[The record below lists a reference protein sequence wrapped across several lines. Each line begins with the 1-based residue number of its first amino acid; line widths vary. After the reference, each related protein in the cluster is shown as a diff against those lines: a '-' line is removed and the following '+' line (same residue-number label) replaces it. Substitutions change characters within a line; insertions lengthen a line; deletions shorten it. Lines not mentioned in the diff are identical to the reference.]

1 MMAIWLL
8 LLPGGLWAPFE
19 SGMPGVLSAPCA
31 EDPAVAAAIARELP
45 RTVAIRRQIH
55 EHPELGEREV
65 ETAKLVAARLK
76 ELGLTLREGVAKT
89 GVVGVLRGGQPGG
102 CVAWRADMDALP
114 VTEQTAVAFKSTRTD
129 TWDGKD
135 VGVMHAC
142 GHDVHTSVALGVAAV
157 LADPAVRKDL
167 HGSVLFLFQLA
178 EESLP
183 DPGIHGAARMIA
195 EGALDDPR
203 PGAVFGLHCG
213 PHLEVGTIGVR
224 AGGALAAAD
233 QVRITIVGKQT
244 HGAQPEL
251 GIDPIVVASH
261 IVLALENIPARE
273 IDARETLVLTIGKIE
288 AGNRFNIIPE
298 RAELLGT
305 LRTHDAKVQER
316 AHVRIR
322 EIAEGTAK
330 TFGATA
336 EVEIREFTPVTWND
350 PDLVAR
356 MRAAFEAAVG
366 KANVIDDKPVMGAE
380 DFAFYG
386 KRAPGL
392 FFFLGVAPKGKP
404 APGQLHTP
412 TFDPD
417 EGCIEV
423 GIRAASGLIT
433 SYLAA
438 QSR

>member
-1 MMAIWLL
+1 MIAALL
-8 LLPGGLWAPFE
+8 IASL
-19 SGMPGVLSAPCA
+19 SG
-31 EDPAVAAAIARELP
+31 DPDLTAAIAREVP
-45 RTVAIRRQIH
+45 RSVAIRRQIH

-65 ETAKLVAARLK
+65 ETAKLVAARLR
-76 ELGLTLREGVAKT
+76 ELGLTVREGVAKT
-89 GVVGVLRGGQPGG
+89 GVVGVLKGGLPGG
-102 CVAWRADMDALP
+102 CAAWRADMDALP
-114 VTEQTAVAFKSTRTD
+114 VTEETGLPFRSTRKD

-167 HGSVLFLFQLA
+167 HGTVLFLFQPA

-183 DPGIHGAARMIA
+183 DPGLHGAARMIA
-195 EGALDDPR
+195 EGALDDPK
-203 PGAVFGLHCG
+203 PDAVFGLHCG

-233 QVRITIVGKQT
+233 QIRITIHGKQT

-273 IDARETLVLTIGKIE
+273 VDTRETIVLTFGKIE

-298 RAELLGT
+298 KAELLGT
-305 LRTHDAKVQER
+305 LRTHDPKIQER

-350 PDLVAR
+350 PGLVTR
-356 MRAAFEAAVG
+356 MRPVLEAAMLD

-412 TFDPD
+412 TFDPE

-423 GIRAASGLIT
+423 GIRAAGRLLV
-433 SYLAA
+433 SYLG
-438 QSR
+438 SGGLPSEGR

>member
-1 MMAIWLL
+1 MIAALL
-8 LLPGGLWAPFE
+8 IAASSNGTEL
-19 SGMPGVLSAPCA
+19 
-31 EDPAVAAAIARELP
+31 AAAIARELP
-45 RTVAIRRQIH
+45 RSVAIRRQIH

-65 ETAKLVAARLK
+65 ETAKLVAARLR
-76 ELGLTLREGVAKT
+76 ELGLTVREGVAKT
-89 GVVGVLRGGQPGG
+89 GVVGVLKGGLPGG
-102 CVAWRADMDALP
+102 CAAWRADMDALP
-114 VTEQTAVAFKSTRTD
+114 VTEETGLSFRSTKKD

-167 HGSVLFLFQLA
+167 HGTVLFLFQPA

-183 DPGIHGAARMIA
+183 DPGLHGAARMIA
-195 EGALDDPR
+195 EGALDDPK
-203 PGAVFGLHCG
+203 PDAVFGLHCG

-233 QVRITIVGKQT
+233 QIRITIHGKQT

-273 IDARETLVLTIGKIE
+273 VDTRETIVLTFGKIE

-298 RAELLGT
+298 KAELLGT
-305 LRTHDAKVQER
+305 LRTHDPKIQER

-350 PDLVAR
+350 PVLVTR
-356 MRAAFEAAVG
+356 MRPALEAAMLD

-412 TFDPD
+412 TFDPE

-423 GIRAASGLIT
+423 GIRAAGRLLV
-433 SYLAA
+433 SYLG
-438 QSR
+438 SGGLPSEGR

>member
-1 MMAIWLL
+1 VIAALL
-8 LLPGGLWAPFE
+8 VASSTDGPDLA
-19 SGMPGVLSAPCA
+19 A
-31 EDPAVAAAIARELP
+31 AVARALP
-45 RTVAIRRQIH
+45 RSVEIRRQIH

-65 ETAKLVAARLK
+65 ETAKLVAARLR
-76 ELGLTLREGVAKT
+76 ELGLTVREGVAKT
-89 GVVGVLRGGQPGG
+89 GVVGVLKGGLPGG
-102 CVAWRADMDALP
+102 CAAWRADMDALP
-114 VTEQTAVAFKSTRTD
+114 VTEETGLPFKSTRKD

-167 HGSVLFLFQLA
+167 HGTVLFLFQPA

-195 EGALDDPR
+195 EGALDDPK
-203 PGAVFGLHCG
+203 PDAVFGLHCG
-213 PHLEVGTIGVR
+213 PHLEVGTIGVHP
-224 AGGALAAAD
+224 GGALAAAD
-233 QVRITIVGKQT
+233 QVRITIHGKQT

-273 IDARETLVLTIGKIE
+273 VDARETLVLTFGKIE

-298 RAELLGT
+298 KAELVGT
-305 LRTHDAKVQER
+305 LRTHEPKIQER
-316 AHVRIR
+316 VHTRIR

-350 PDLVAR
+350 PALLAR
-356 MRAAFEAAVG
+356 VRPALEAAMLG

-386 KRAPGL
+386 KKAPGL

-423 GIRAASGLIT
+423 GIRAASRLLA
-433 SYLAA
+433 SYLASEGLA
-438 QSR
+438 PAGR

>member
-1 MMAIWLL
+1 MIALAL
-8 LLPGGLWAPFE
+8 CVSLASSPSSLGN
-19 SGMPGVLSAPCA
+19 
-31 EDPAVAAAIARELP
+31 PALDAAIARELP
-45 RTVAIRRQIH
+45 RTVEIRRRIH

-65 ETAKLVAARLK
+65 ETAKLVAARLR
-76 ELGLTLREGVAKT
+76 ELGLVVREGVAKT
-89 GVVGVLRGGQPGG
+89 GVVGVLTGGQPGG
-102 CVAWRADMDALP
+102 CAAWRADMDALP
-114 VTEQTAVAFKSTRTD
+114 VVEQTALPFKSTKKEL
-129 TWDGKD
+129 WDGKE

-142 GHDVHTSVALGVAAV
+142 GHDVHTAVALGVAAV

-167 HGSVLFLFQLA
+167 RGTVVFLFQPA

-183 DPGIHGAARMIA
+183 DPGLHGAARMIA
-195 EGALDDPR
+195 EGALADPA
-203 PGAVFGLHCG
+203 PAAVFGLHCG
-213 PHLEVGTIGVR
+213 PQLEVGTIGVR

-233 QVRITIVGKQT
+233 QIRITVVGKQT

-305 LRTHDAKVQER
+305 LRTHDPKVQAR
-316 AHVRIR
+316 AHERIR

-350 PDLVAR
+350 PALLAR
-356 MRAAFEAAVG
+356 TRPALELALG

-386 KRAPGL
+386 AKAPGL
-392 FFFLGVAPKGKP
+392 FFFLGVAPKGKAP
-404 APGQLHTP
+404 PGQLHTP

-423 GIRAASGLIT
+423 GLRAATGILT
-433 SYLAA
+433 SDPAA
-438 QSR
+438 RPR

>member
-1 MMAIWLL
+1 VIAALL
-8 LLPGGLWAPFE
+8 IAAFSDGPDLT
-19 SGMPGVLSAPCA
+19 
-31 EDPAVAAAIARELP
+31 AAIARQVP
-45 RTVAIRRQIH
+45 RSVEIRRQIH
-55 EHPELGEREV
+55 AHPELGEREV
-65 ETAKLVAARLK
+65 ETAKLVAARLR
-76 ELGLTLREGVAKT
+76 ELGLTVREGVAKT
-89 GVVGVLRGGQPGG
+89 GVVGVLKGGLPGG
-102 CVAWRADMDALP
+102 CAVWRADMDALP
-114 VTEQTAVAFKSTRTD
+114 VTEETGLPFRSTRKD

-157 LADPAVRKDL
+157 LSDPAVRKDL
-167 HGSVLFLFQLA
+167 HGTVLFLFQPA

-183 DPGIHGAARMIA
+183 DPGVHGAARMIA
-195 EGALDDPR
+195 EGALDDPK
-203 PGAVFGLHCG
+203 PDAVFGLHCG

-233 QVRITIVGKQT
+233 QIRITIHGKQT

-273 IDARETLVLTIGKIE
+273 VDTRETIVLTFGKIE

-298 RAELLGT
+298 KAELLGT
-305 LRTHDAKVQER
+305 LRTHDPKIQER

-350 PDLVAR
+350 PALVAR
-356 MRAAFEAAVG
+356 MRPALEAAMLG

-412 TFDPD
+412 TMLL
-417 EGCIEV
+417 V
-423 GIRAASGLIT
+423 
-433 SYLAA
+433 SYLATEG
-438 QSR
+438 R